1 MKKLLFANIIFLF
14 VFFGY
19 TFADMQN
26 NFFCTISPDLITVTM
41 ERKNNHKCSQ
51 YLRVLSQS
59 INKEYKDVIKIQEL
73 IKQGYDL
80 DFWTDIREKKR
91 SDIKRMLIIKEQIEL
106 SVQKFDDNLFSKIK
120 EYLIYSSSPYRLKY
134 KKIIKHLEKLEW
146 DIYIKAELKNKIS
159 LMQEQLQ
166 VIDIISISDDYETL
180 MKNFNRYIY
189 LKKQIEWK

>member
-134 KKIIKHLEKLEW
+134 KKIIKHLEKLE
-146 DIYIKAELKNKIS
+146 
-159 LMQEQLQ
+159 
-166 VIDIISISDDYETL
+166 
-180 MKNFNRYIY
+180 
-189 LKKQIEWK
+189 